1 MNRLLLSV
9 LLLLAV
15 CCQLPAAP
23 WLSSRSSGVA
33 DSSVADTLPR
43 VVPHQRPRVAV
54 VLSGGGAKGM
64 AHIGVLKVLERAGIP
79 VDIVTGT
86 SMGSIVGGL
95 YSVGLSAT
103 QLDSLVRRQDWPFL
117 LSDRAVYSSEDL
129 EGRRV
134 QSTYFFSK
142 TLRLHKRHLTG
153 ATGVIEGKNLMRLFR
168 HLTVGYTD
176 SMSFDSLPRRF
187 ACVATNI
194 VDNTEYDF
202 HSGALAEAMRTSMSI
217 PGVFTPVRKGDR
229 VLVDGGLRNNY
240 PADLARAMGAAYIIG
255 ATVQGPPKTADDL
268 ANGSSV
274 LGQIVDVNCKNKYDD
289 NLKLTDI
296 AIRVDTRGY
305 NAASFTPAAIDTLI
319 RRGEEEAMRHWDEL
333 IALKHRLGLGDD
345 AAVPTLSPHAGALK
359 PLDFS
364 APEAQPSDP
373 SDELQGSLGVR
384 FDTEEKVAMQMA
396 GTWISGRKPFRVAAV
411 VRLGRNY
418 KGSLYGGWSLP
429 RGTELGVGYTY
440 AYHDL
445 DFYQG
450 GDKSFNATFAH
461 HQARLSMMNINVRN
475 MAMDVAL
482 RFDGYDYHSVLF
494 AASSGNNEKPSDD
507 HFFSYHAAL
516 HYNSEN
522 AGLFPVR
529 GARFVAEYAYFTDN
543 FTGYHGHK
551 GFSEVSANWRIS
563 LPLSHRLT
571 LQPLFYGRL
580 LFGKEIPYIRRT
592 FLGGPWF
599 SHYLE
604 TQQPFAGAHHIEMT
618 DLHYVAAQ
626 LQLQYQ
632 LTTNNF
638 ILLQGAWSQ
647 HNDRL
652 ADILRQKGDWG
663 VQAAYYY
670 RTMFGPLGA
679 SVGWASEQR
688 DLRLMVNLGFEF

>member
-23 WLSSRSSGVA
+23 WLSSCSSGVA
-33 DSSVADTLPR
+33 DSSAADTLPR

-202 HSGALAEAMRTSMSI
+202 HSGVLAEAMRTSMSI

-240 PADLARAMGAAYIIG
+240 PADLARAMGAVYVIG

-333 IALKHRLGLGDD
+333 IALKCRLGLGDD

-429 RGTELGVGYTY
+429 RGTEIGVGYTY

-580 LFGKEIPYIRRT
+580 LFGKEIPLVRRT

-599 SHYLE
+599 AHYLE

>member
-33 DSSVADTLPR
+33 DSSAADTLPR
-43 VVPHQRPRVAV
+43 VVPRQRPRVAV

-95 YSVGLSAT
+95 YSVGISAT

-202 HSGALAEAMRTSMSI
+202 HSGVLAEAMRTSMSI

-240 PADLARAMGAAYIIG
+240 PADLARAMGAAYVIG

-333 IALKHRLGLGDD
+333 IALKHRLGMSDD

-494 AASSGNNEKPSDD
+494 AASSDNNEKPSDD

-551 GFSEVSANWRIS
+551 GFSEVNANWRIS

-580 LFGKEIPYIRRT
+580 LFGKEIPLVRRT

-599 SHYLE
+599 AHYLE

-647 HNDRL
+647 HDDRL

>member
-103 QLDSLVRRQDWPFL
+103 QLDSLVRCQDWPFL

-129 EGRRV
+129 AGRRV

-142 TLRLHKRHLTG
+142 TLRLHKGHLSG

-168 HLTVGYTD
+168 HLTTGYTD

-202 HSGALAEAMRTSMSI
+202 HSGVLAEAMRTSMSI
-217 PGVFTPVRKGDR
+217 PGVFTPVRKGNC

-240 PADLARAMGAAYIIG
+240 PADLARAMGAAYVIG

-296 AIRVDTRGY
+296 A
-305 NAASFTPAAIDTLI
+305 
-319 RRGEEEAMRHWDEL
+319 
-333 IALKHRLGLGDD
+333 
-345 AAVPTLSPHAGALK
+345 
-359 PLDFS
+359 
-364 APEAQPSDP
+364 
-373 SDELQGSLGVR
+373 
-384 FDTEEKVAMQMA
+384 
-396 GTWISGRKPFRVAAV
+396 
-411 VRLGRNY
+411 
-418 KGSLYGGWSLP
+418 
-429 RGTELGVGYTY
+429 
-440 AYHDL
+440 
-445 DFYQG
+445 
-450 GDKSFNATFAH
+450 
-461 HQARLSMMNINVRN
+461 
-475 MAMDVAL
+475 
-482 RFDGYDYHSVLF
+482 
-494 AASSGNNEKPSDD
+494 
-507 HFFSYHAAL
+507 
-516 HYNSEN
+516 
-522 AGLFPVR
+522 
-529 GARFVAEYAYFTDN
+529 
-543 FTGYHGHK
+543 
-551 GFSEVSANWRIS
+551 
-563 LPLSHRLT
+563 
-571 LQPLFYGRL
+571 
-580 LFGKEIPYIRRT
+580 
-592 FLGGPWF
+592 
-599 SHYLE
+599 
-604 TQQPFAGAHHIEMT
+604 
-618 DLHYVAAQ
+618 
-626 LQLQYQ
+626 
-632 LTTNNF
+632 
-638 ILLQGAWSQ
+638 
-647 HNDRL
+647 
-652 ADILRQKGDWG
+652 
-663 VQAAYYY
+663 
-670 RTMFGPLGA
+670 
-679 SVGWASEQR
+679 
-688 DLRLMVNLGFEF
+688 

>member
-23 WLSSRSSGVA
+23 WLSSCSSGVA
-33 DSSVADTLPR
+33 DSSAADTLPR

-202 HSGALAEAMRTSMSI
+202 HSGVLAEAMRTSMSI

-240 PADLARAMGAAYIIG
+240 PADLARAMGAVYIIG

-333 IALKHRLGLGDD
+333 IALKCRLGLGDD

-429 RGTELGVGYTY
+429 RGTEIGVGYTY

-580 LFGKEIPYIRRT
+580 LFGKEIPLVRRT

-599 SHYLE
+599 AHYLE

>member
-1 MNRLLLSV
+1 MNRLFS
-9 LLLLAV
+9 LLLFLLAA
-15 CCQLPAAP
+15 CSQLLASPLFP
-23 WLSSRSSGVA
+23 SRSAG
-33 DSSVADTLPR
+33 VADTLPQMVSR
-43 VVPHQRPRVAV
+43 QRPRVAV

-95 YSVGLSAT
+95 YAVGWSAT

-129 EGRRV
+129 EGRRL

-142 TLRLHKRHLTG
+142 TLRLRKSHLSG

-168 HLTVGYTD
+168 HLTAGYTD

-202 HSGALAEAMRTSMSI
+202 HSGVLAEAMRTSMSI
-217 PGVFTPVRKGDR
+217 PGIFTPVKKGDR

-240 PADLARAMGAAYIIG
+240 PADIARTMGAEYVIG
-255 ATVQGPPKTADDL
+255 VTVQGPPKTADDL
-268 ANGSSV
+268 VHGSAV

-319 RRGEEEAMRHWDEL
+319 RRGENEAMRHWDEI
-333 IALKHRLGLGDD
+333 IALKHRLGITGNEL
-345 AAVPTLSPHAGALK
+345 APYLCPHAEALT
-359 PLDFS
+359 PLNFS
-364 APEAQPSDP
+364 APEGKATDP
-373 SDELQGSLGVR
+373 SDELQGNLGVR
-384 FDTEEKVAMQMA
+384 FDNEEKVAMQLA
-396 GTWISGRKPFRVAAV
+396 GMWSSGRKPFRVAAV
-411 VRLGRNY
+411 IRLGRNY
-418 KGSLYGGWSLP
+418 KGSLYGGWRLP
-429 RGTELGVGYTY
+429 RGTEFGVGYAY

-445 DFYQG
+445 DFYHH
-450 GDKSFNATFAH
+450 GDKSFNATFGH
-461 HQARLSMMNINVRN
+461 HQARVSMMNINVRN
-475 MAMDVAL
+475 MTMDVAL

-494 AASSGNNEKPSDD
+494 AASSNNSEKPSDD

-543 FTGYHGHK
+543 FTGYNDHK
-551 GFSEVSANWRIS
+551 GFSEVNANWRIS
-563 LPLSHRLT
+563 LPLSSQLT
-571 LQPLFYGRL
+571 LQPLLYGRL
-580 LFGKEIPYIRRT
+580 LFGKEIPSVRRT
-592 FLGGPWF
+592 FLGGSWF

-604 TQQPFAGAHHIEMT
+604 TQLPFAGAHHIEMT

-638 ILLQGAWSQ
+638 LLLRGAWSQ
-647 HNDRL
+647 HDDRL
-652 ADILRQKGDWG
+652 ADILRYKGDWG
-663 VQAAYYY
+663 VLAAYCY
-670 RTMFGPLGA
+670 RTMFGPLGV
-679 SVGWASEQR
+679 SLGWASPQR

>member
-23 WLSSRSSGVA
+23 WLSSGSSGVA

-43 VVPHQRPRVAV
+43 VVPRQRPRVAV

-176 SMSFDSLPRRF
+176 SMSFDSLPRR
-187 ACVATNI
+187 
-194 VDNTEYDF
+194 
-202 HSGALAEAMRTSMSI
+202 SEAMRTSMSI

-240 PADLARAMGAAYIIG
+240 PADLARAMGAAYVIG

-333 IALKHRLGLGDD
+333 IALKCRLGLGDD

-450 GDKSFNATFAH
+450 SDKSFNATFAH

-494 AASSGNNEKPSDD
+494 AASSDNNEKPSDD

-543 FTGYHGHK
+543 FTGYNDHK
-551 GFSEVSANWRIS
+551 GFSEVNANWRIS
-563 LPLSHRLT
+563 LPLSHRFT
-571 LQPLFYGRL
+571 LQPLLYGRL

-604 TQQPFAGAHHIEMT
+604 TQLPFAGTHHIEMT

-638 ILLQGAWSQ
+638 ILLRGAWSQ
-647 HNDRL
+647 HDDHL
-652 ADILRQKGDWG
+652 ADILRHSGDWG
-663 VQAAYYY
+663 VQAAYCY

-679 SVGWASEQR
+679 SLGWASAQR
-688 DLRLMVNLGFEF
+688 DLSLMINLGFEF

>member
-23 WLSSRSSGVA
+23 RLSSCSSGVA
-33 DSSVADTLPR
+33 DSSAADTLPR

-202 HSGALAEAMRTSMSI
+202 HSGVLAEAMRTSMSI

>member
-1 MNRLLLSV
+1 MNRLFS
-9 LLLLAV
+9 LLLFLLAA
-15 CCQLPAAP
+15 CSQLLASPLFP
-23 WLSSRSSGVA
+23 SRSA
-33 DSSVADTLPR
+33 DVADTLPQMVSR
-43 VVPHQRPRVAV
+43 QRPRVAV

-95 YSVGLSAT
+95 YAVGWSAM
-103 QLDSLVRRQDWPFL
+103 QLDSLVRRQDWPLL

-129 EGRRV
+129 EGRRL

-142 TLRLHKRHLTG
+142 TLRLRKSHLSG

-168 HLTVGYTD
+168 HLTAGYTD

-202 HSGALAEAMRTSMSI
+202 HSGVLAEAMRTSMSI
-217 PGVFTPVRKGDR
+217 PGVFTPVKKGDR

-240 PADLARAMGAAYIIG
+240 PADIARTMGAEYVIG
-255 ATVQGPPKTADDL
+255 VTVQGPPKTADDL
-268 ANGSSV
+268 VHGSAV

-319 RRGEEEAMRHWDEL
+319 RRGENEAMRHWDEI
-333 IALKHRLGLGDD
+333 IALKHRLGITGNGL
-345 AAVPTLSPHAGALK
+345 APCLCPHAEALT
-359 PLDFS
+359 PLNFS
-364 APEAQPSDP
+364 APEDKATDP
-373 SDELQGSLGVR
+373 SDELQGNLGVR
-384 FDTEEKVAMQMA
+384 FDNEEKVAMQLA
-396 GTWISGRKPFRVAAV
+396 GMWSSGRKPFRVAAV
-411 VRLGRNY
+411 IRLGRNY
-418 KGSLYGGWSLP
+418 KGSLYGGWHLP
-429 RGTELGVGYTY
+429 RGTELGVGYAY

-445 DFYQG
+445 DFYHH
-450 GDKSFNATFAH
+450 GDKSFNATFGH
-461 HQARLSMMNINVRN
+461 HQARVSMMNINVRN
-475 MAMDVAL
+475 MTMDVAL

-494 AASSGNNEKPSDD
+494 AASSNNSEKPSDD

-543 FTGYHGHK
+543 FTGYNDHK
-551 GFSEVSANWRIS
+551 GFSEVNANWRIS
-563 LPLSHRLT
+563 LPLSSQLT
-571 LQPLFYGRL
+571 LQPLLYGRL
-580 LFGKEIPYIRRT
+580 LFGKEIPSVRRT

-604 TQQPFAGAHHIEMT
+604 TQLPFAGAHHIEMT

-638 ILLQGAWSQ
+638 LLLRGAWSQ
-647 HNDRL
+647 HDDRL
-652 ADILRQKGDWG
+652 ADILRYKGDWG
-663 VQAAYYY
+663 VLAAYCY
-670 RTMFGPLGA
+670 RTMFGPLGV
-679 SVGWASEQR
+679 SLGWASPQR

>member
-23 WLSSRSSGVA
+23 WLSSCSSGVA
-33 DSSVADTLPR
+33 DSSAADTLPR

-202 HSGALAEAMRTSMSI
+202 HSGVLAEAMRTSMSI

-240 PADLARAMGAAYIIG
+240 PADLARAMGAVYIIG

-333 IALKHRLGLGDD
+333 IALKCRLGLGDD

-461 HQARLSMMNINVRN
+461 HQARLNMMNINVRN

-563 LPLSHRLT
+563 LPISHRLT

-638 ILLQGAWSQ
+638 FLLQGAWSQ

>member
-1 MNRLLLSV
+1 MNRLFS
-9 LLLLAV
+9 LLLFLLAA
-15 CCQLPAAP
+15 CSQLLASPLFP
-23 WLSSRSSGVA
+23 SRSA
-33 DSSVADTLPR
+33 DVADTLPQMVSR
-43 VVPHQRPRVAV
+43 QRPRVAV

-95 YSVGLSAT
+95 YAVGWSAT

-129 EGRRV
+129 EGRRL
-134 QSTYFFSK
+134 QSTYLFSK
-142 TLRLHKRHLTG
+142 TLRLRKSHLSG

-168 HLTVGYTD
+168 HLTAGYTD

-202 HSGALAEAMRTSMSI
+202 HSGVLAEAMRTSMSI
-217 PGVFTPVRKGDR
+217 PGVFTSVKKGDR

-240 PADLARAMGAAYIIG
+240 PADIARTMGAEYVIG
-255 ATVQGPPKTADDL
+255 VTVQGPPKTADDL
-268 ANGSSV
+268 VHGSAV

-319 RRGEEEAMRHWDEL
+319 RRGENEAMRHWDEI
-333 IALKHRLGLGDD
+333 IALKHRLGITGNGL
-345 AAVPTLSPHAGALK
+345 APCLCPHAEALT
-359 PLDFS
+359 PLNFS
-364 APEAQPSDP
+364 APEGKATDP
-373 SDELQGSLGVR
+373 SDELQGNLGVR
-384 FDTEEKVAMQMA
+384 FDNEEKVAMQLA
-396 GTWISGRKPFRVAAV
+396 GMWSSGRKPFRVAAV
-411 VRLGRNY
+411 IRLGRNY
-418 KGSLYGGWSLP
+418 KGSLYGGWRLP
-429 RGTELGVGYTY
+429 RGTELGVGYAY

-445 DFYQG
+445 DFYHH
-450 GDKSFNATFAH
+450 GDKSFNATFGH
-461 HQARLSMMNINVRN
+461 HQARVSMMNINVRN
-475 MAMDVAL
+475 MTMDVAL

-494 AASSGNNEKPSDD
+494 AASSNNSEKPSDD

-543 FTGYHGHK
+543 FTGYNDHK
-551 GFSEVSANWRIS
+551 GFSEVNANWRIS
-563 LPLSHRLT
+563 LPLSSQLT
-571 LQPLFYGRL
+571 LQPLLYGRL
-580 LFGKEIPYIRRT
+580 LFGKEIPSVRRT

-604 TQQPFAGAHHIEMT
+604 TQLPFAGAHHIEMT

-638 ILLQGAWSQ
+638 LLLRGAWSQ
-647 HNDRL
+647 HDDRL
-652 ADILRQKGDWG
+652 ADILRYKGDWG
-663 VQAAYYY
+663 VLAAYCY

-679 SVGWASEQR
+679 SLGWASPQR